1 MELAARR
8 GLTGNQ
14 IKWIAI
20 ACMAV
25 DHIAWAFV
33 PFPSVAGQLM
43 HIVGRITAPVMCF
56 FIAEG
61 YAHTRSVKRYALRL
75 GVFAVISQ
83 FPFTLFESRKFLFIN
98 WSAGSETFSVIYT
111 LFLSLLAVWA
121 WDSVR
126 NRFLRGAVI
135 TGLCLL
141 SLSGD
146 WMFFDILFSLIF
158 WIWRGDFRKQAFWFA
173 FAAVF
178 EEIFFL
184 LFSVAAAGSA
194 SSQLFQLGVLLCLPI
209 LARYNGRKG
218 GGQSSK
224 WAFYI
229 FYPAHL
235 LVLGFLEVWISF

>member
-1 MELAARR
+1 MEFAARR

-20 ACMAV
+20 ACMLI

-33 PFPSVAGQLM
+33 PLFSVAGQTM
-43 HIVGRITAPVMCF
+43 HLVGRVTAPTMCF

-61 YAHTRSVKRYALRL
+61 YAHTRSVKKYAFRL

-83 FPFTLFESRKFLFIN
+83 FPFTLFESRKFLFID

-121 WDSVR
+121 WDSVKSR
-126 NRFLRGAVI
+126 PLRGLIVA
-135 TGLCLL
+135 GLCLL
-141 SLSGD
+141 SLPGD

-158 WIWRGDFRKQAFWFA
+158 WVYRGDFRKQAFWFS
-173 FAAVF
+173 FAAVVEQLCF
-178 EEIFFL
+178 
-184 LFSVAAAGSA
+184 LFSSAAEGAPVF
-194 SSQLFQLGVLLCLPI
+194 SQLFQLGVLLCLPV
-209 LARYNGRKG
+209 LARYNGGRG
-218 GGQSSK
+218 GGRYSK
-224 WAFYI
+224 WAFYL

-235 LVLGFLEVWISF
+235 LAIGLIRAWI